1 MATTYRQWA
10 RTYAAGAVRGTCTP
24 YRLESVHP
32 ARQDVAPTS
41 KVWHPLSF
49 PADMT
54 QFYRVDREGTE
65 SFIAFLDGFELG
77 IFGTPEQAALVRA
90 RALASRRGRAAP
102 AEPRDAQQVRPKLGT
117 AIVTSATSRPAGSRP
132 APHERAAQRAAFA
145 AQAEAQRAA
154 QAAAQAAA
162 LPPSAFPPSAPKR
175 ARPMA
180 ARPVEVDS
188 NGIPLRGT
196 DGELLSE
203 YERQRLL
210 TIRQNQERLSSLL
223 GGTTLLGGVGRPSAA
238 GPSGGPNG
246 EMGERGDD
254 SEDGGEADG
263 KSDAGGE
270 SESEESDGD
279 GEVLMLEPMGP
290 TNATNVMGA
299 PASAPES
306 SSSLTGA

>member
-1 MATTYRQWA
+1 MA
-10 RTYAAGAVRGTCTP
+10 
-24 YRLESVHP
+24 
-32 ARQDVAPTS
+32 
-41 KVWHPLSF
+41 
-49 PADMT
+49 
-54 QFYRVDREGTE
+54 QFCRVDREGTE

-90 RALASRRGRAAP
+90 RALASRRGRVAP
-102 AEPRDAQQVRPKLGT
+102 AEPRDAQRSRLGT
-117 AIVTSATSRPAGSRP
+117 AVVMSATSRPAGSRP
-132 APHERAAQRAAFA
+132 APHERAARRAAFA

-162 LPPSAFPPSAPKR
+162 LPPSAFPPSAPTR

-238 GPSGGPNG
+238 GPSGGPSG

-279 GEVLMLEPMGP
+279 GEVLMLEPMGS